1 MQSVGPSPYAPII
14 GAIARLGSDVDLVPA
29 ARGSARR
36 TRPTASRLDLLL
48 ALTAADLRTRYGRGP
63 LRFLKWLVDPFA
75 LVGVYLV
82 LVTFV
87 LDQPGFAPGLS
98 LACAVVPFQL
108 IMMTVINAMSAV
120 TTRRSIILNMSF
132 DRTLLPVSA
141 ALTEG
146 IGFIA
151 SYLLF
156 PVMIVAYSVRPTFE
170 LLWLPVITIV
180 TLVFAAA
187 ISVPGV
193 LFGLWFR
200 DLRPL
205 ALSFVRTL
213 FFLGSGLV
221 PLAATRGSVDQT
233 LKLNPFTAIFE
244 SYRDVLMFGSAPHVW
259 ELAYPLGL
267 SAAVVVMLGPLYVRE
282 QRQFAKVVE

>member
-1 MQSVGPSPYAPII
+1 MLPPVETVRSRPGHIPAPAYHR
-14 GAIARLGSDVDLVPA
+14 AIARPGSD
-29 ARGSARR
+29 
-36 TRPTASRLDLLL
+36 ASRLDVLL
-48 ALTAADLRTRYGRGP
+48 ALTAADLRARYGRGP
-63 LRFLKWLVDPFA
+63 LRFLKWVFDPFA

-87 LDQPGFAPGLS
+87 LDRPGFAPGLS

-108 IMMTVINAMSAV
+108 IMMTLINAMSSV

-146 IGFIA
+146 LGFIT

-156 PVMIVAYSVRPTFE
+156 PVMMVAYSVRPTFE
-170 LLWLPVITIV
+170 LLWLPVVTLV

-205 ALSFVRTL
+205 ALSLVRTM

-221 PLAATRGSVDQT
+221 PLAATSGSVDQT
-233 LKLNPFTAIFE
+233 LKINPFTAIFE
-244 SYRDVLMFGSAPHVW
+244 SYRDVLMFGSAPRVW

-267 SAAVVVMLGPLYVRE
+267 SAALVALLGPLYVRE